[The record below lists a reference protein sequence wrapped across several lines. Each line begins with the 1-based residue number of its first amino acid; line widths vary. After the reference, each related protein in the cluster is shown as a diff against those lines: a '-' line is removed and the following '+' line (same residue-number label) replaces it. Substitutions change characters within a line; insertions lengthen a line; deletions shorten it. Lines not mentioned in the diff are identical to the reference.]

1 MMRPIWLHVFALC
14 ALMAPAVAA
23 AGPEAHTTEGKG
35 KEMKAIQAGS
45 LRITLDRD
53 ARITGLFDAE
63 RKRECLPSGQAAP
76 LLTVVAGGEILTPA
90 SATCNEEAGRIKIV
104 YGERRVVVGV
114 RMTVKPTHA
123 TFEVASITG
132 KDRVDSVVWGPYP
145 TTIGETIGEI
155 VGVVRTGEFAI
166 GIQALSRHTLAG
178 YPGQPEG
185 LGVGGRDHAATA
197 AEWGSALQAHSV
209 DRTVERR
216 RPGWNATDSIAPA
229 YGGDGATVV
238 GSKIA
243 LFGCAAEKALATI
256 GEIELAEALPHPMLD
271 GQWGKV
277 SETARVSY
285 LIAPFGE
292 TNLDA
297 LLDYTRKAGFKY
309 LYHPDPFETWGRFK
323 LRSSDFPDGDESL
336 KRCSERAAK
345 VGVRLGL
352 HTLTNFITPNDP
364 YVSPTPDARLM
375 RVGSS
380 RLKAD
385 VDAEATEIEVEEIW
399 PFRERQTLSTAAIGQ
414 ELVQYGSLSEK
425 EPWRLLD
432 CKRGAFGT
440 QAAPHAAGEAVGK
453 LWDHPYKVFFPN
465 LEMQNE
471 LVDRLLEI
479 YNKANIRQISFDGL
493 EGCKATGQGV
503 FAETL
508 FVGRSYDGWKPE
520 VVNDASRL
528 SHYLWHVHTR
538 MNWGEPWGKAMREG
552 MTDYRFRN
560 QASFDRNLFPRM
572 LGWFQLRLASSKIEA
587 THLMDIEWM
596 LSKAAGYDSGFAI
609 STDLESLQGDGQTDA
624 CLAAVREWEKARL
637 ARAFSEDQVRRL
649 KEPAGE
655 FHLEPEEGG
664 WRLWP
669 VSRTKV
675 FTHHAEERQPGEPTA
690 TTMEVENPFAAQP
703 LRFVLR
709 VGSGGGPEGVR
720 NPSFEVGIHT
730 ATFPVA
736 LEPRQY
742 LLCDGETEAKVYDAD
757 WNLAQTVK
765 ADSAIPS
772 LAKGKQTVLFDC
784 EAAGG
789 LAPAV
794 EVWFKA
800 VGEGEPVRSGN

>member
-1 MMRPIWLHVFALC
+1 
-14 ALMAPAVAA
+14 MAMIS
-23 AGPEAHTTEGKG
+23 AGRLQIA
-35 KEMKAIQAGS
+35 
-45 LRITLDRD
+45 LDREG
-53 ARITGLFDAE
+53 RITGLLDADRE
-63 RKRECLPSGQAAP
+63 RECLPAGRAAP
-76 LLTVVAGGEILTPA
+76 LLTVVVGKEPLAPA
-90 SATCNEEAGRIKIV
+90 SATYDEGRGRIGLV
-104 YGERRVVVGV
+104 YGQGEATAEVRVKV
-114 RMTVKPTHA
+114 RPTHA
-123 TFEVASITG
+123 TFEVASIEG
-132 KDRVDSVVWGPYP
+132 KDRVEAVVWGPYP
-145 TTIGETIGEI
+145 TTISETIGEI
-155 VGVVRTGEFAI
+155 VGVVRNGEFAV

-185 LGVGGRDHAATA
+185 LGVGARDHAATA

-209 DRTVERR
+209 DRR
-216 RPGWNATDSIAPA
+216 RPESDTKDSIAPA
-229 YGGDGATVV
+229 YDGNGATVV

-243 LFGCAAEKALATI
+243 LFGCAADKALATI
-256 GEIELAEALPHPMLD
+256 GEIELAEGLPHPMLD

-277 SETARVSY
+277 SETARLSY

-292 TNLDA
+292 TNLDD
-297 LLDYTRKAGFKY
+297 LLDYARKAGFRY
-309 LYHPDPFETWGRFK
+309 LYHPDPFETWGHFK

-345 VGVRLGL
+345 AGVRLGL

-364 YVSPTPDARLM
+364 YVSPRPDPRLV

-385 VDAEATEIEVEEIW
+385 VDAEATEIEVEEIQL
-399 PFRERQTLSTAAIGQ
+399 FRERQTLSTAAIGK
-414 ELVQYGSLSEK
+414 ELVQYGGLSEK
-425 EPWRLLD
+425 EPWRLLE

-440 QAAPHAAGEAVGK
+440 QAAPHAAGDAVGK

-471 LVDRLLEI
+471 MVDRLLEI
-479 YNKANIRQISFDGL
+479 YNKASIRQISFDGL
-493 EGCKATGQGV
+493 EGCWASGQGV

-560 QASFDRNLFPRM
+560 QAFFDRNLFPRM

-609 STDLESLQGDGQTDA
+609 STDLESLQGDGQTEA

-637 ARAFSEDQVRRL
+637 ARAFSKDQVRRL

-669 VSRTKV
+669 VSRTEV

-690 TTMEVENPFAAQP
+690 TTMAIDNAFASQP

-709 VGSGGGPEGVR
+709 VSSGDGREGVR
-720 NPSFEVGIHT
+720 SPSFEVGIHT
-730 ATFPVA
+730 VAFPVA

-742 LLCDGETEAKVYDAD
+742 LVCEGEDQAQVYDAN
-757 WNLAQTVK
+757 WNLLQTVK

-800 VGEGEPVRSGN
+800 VGEGEPVRRGN